1 MSVNSLFDIGSRS
14 LRAVNEQMDATSQN
28 IANAESEG
36 YRRRRVTLSSR
47 SVATTGLY
55 TSNGAQDVTAS
66 GVGVETFERVRD
78 GMLEAAGNDAQS
90 GESAAREEGRV
101 LGVLEGA
108 LATGTDA
115 SLSASL
121 EGLFDGFS
129 DLANNPDSGG
139 VREALLGKARQLT
152 DTFGRLD
159 ERLGKLTSNT
169 EDALQGNVGQAN
181 ELLNKVASL
190 NEKIQNAEAGGS
202 PDYAAEDTRDQT
214 IKELSKLMP
223 VEVQEDRSEGF
234 TLTVDGMTVV
244 QGTESTNLTLKGTND
259 PSVST
264 TVEFGDTG
272 VAFEPGD
279 EGGGEIGAQAR
290 LLGDTLPGVQNDL
303 DALAGDVVQKVN
315 GEHQSGFDQNGD
327 TGENFFDPS
336 ETTAGSIQLDSSIQG
351 PSDIAAVA
359 GDGSGNPLPGDT
371 SPAQNIADLS
381 ETLTPQATDLAA
393 NVGTRVQEAAS
404 KEEAQAAAGERIQA
418 QIEDVSGVSI
428 DQQMSNLIEQ
438 QQAFAAS
445 ARVLTTARQVT
456 DTLLSI
462 AR

>member
-1 MSVNSLFDIGSRS
+1 MSINSLFEIGSRS
-14 LRAVNEQMDATSQN
+14 LRAVSEQMDATSQN

-47 SVATTGLY
+47 SVATGGLY
-55 TSNGAQDVTAS
+55 TSTGAQDVSSS

-78 GMLEAAGNDAQS
+78 GMLEAAANDAQS

-108 LATGTDA
+108 LASGTDA

-121 EGLFDGFS
+121 ENVFNGFN
-129 DLANNPDSGG
+129 DLANNPDDTG

-159 ERLGKLTSNT
+159 QRLGALTTNT
-169 EDALQGNVGQAN
+169 EKALAGNVDKAN
-181 ELLNKVASL
+181 KLLDKVASL
-190 NEKIQNAEAGGS
+190 NEEIQEARAGGS
-202 PDYAAEDTRDQT
+202 PDYAAEDARDQT
-214 IKELSKLMP
+214 VKELSKLMP
-223 VEVQEDRSEGF
+223 VETQEDRSDGY

-244 QGTESTNLTLKGTND
+244 QGTETTTLTVND
-259 PSVST
+259 SGAAPA
-264 TVEFGDTG
+264 VEFGETG
-272 VAFEPGD
+272 VAFKPGD

-290 LLGDTLPGVQNDL
+290 LLGDTLPGVQSDL
-303 DALAGDVVQKVN
+303 DALANEVVQTVN
-315 GEHQSGFDQNGD
+315 AEHSAGYDQNGD
-327 TGENFFDPS
+327 TGENFFVDKS
-336 ETTAGSIQLDSSIQG
+336 GTTAGNTAGNIELAVDG
-351 PSDIAAVA
+351 PDDIAAVA
-359 GDGSGNPLPGDT
+359 GDGNGNPLPGDT
-371 SPAQNIADLS
+371 TPAQNIADLS
-381 ETLTPQATDLAA
+381 ESLTPQATDLATDL
-393 NVGTRVQEAAS
+393 GTRVQEAAA

-418 QIEDVSGVSI
+418 QIEDVSGVSV
-428 DQQMSNLIEQ
+428 DRQMSNLIEQ

-462 AR
+462 